1 MRVPFPAARTIAIGD
16 VSGIKGFTFFCHGTF
31 VVKMFELLA
40 GCDKEEN
47 LANAPERCIRK
58 EAGSSPTMME
68 TVFLN

>member
-40 GCDKEEN
+40 GCDKEEILLTPPKGVSEKK
-47 LANAPERCIRK
+47 LARHLR
-58 EAGSSPTMME
+58 
-68 TVFLN
+68 